1 MRIAEKSF
9 TRHFFI
15 IAKTERSNMQL
26 YNTEGRKKEE
36 FAPSEQ
42 GHVRMYVCGIT
53 AYDYCHIGHA
63 RSAVVFDVLV
73 RYLRHA
79 GYKVTFVRNF
89 TDVDDKIIKRAAET
103 GVTCTELSEKFIDAF
118 YEDMDK
124 LNVLRADVEPKAT
137 EHIGEMIALA
147 EDLIQK
153 GFAYPTESGDVY
165 FRVRSFDGYG
175 QLSGRDVDEM
185 RSGARIAPG
194 EEKEDPLD
202 FALWKASK
210 PGEPKWASPWGDGRP
225 GWHIECSAMS
235 EKYLGL
241 PMDIHG
247 GGQDLTF
254 PHHENER
261 AQTRAATGDSLA
273 RFWVHNGFVMVN
285 AEKMSKSLGNFE
297 TIRAILKNYLP
308 ETVRYFLIT
317 KHYRSPIDFTLD
329 NMDEAEKNLKRI
341 YGARRQMNEALERG
355 KWSKSP
361 LPDDLAREMAEYER
375 AFEESMAD
383 DLNTAAALGH
393 VFGAVRLA
401 GRALEDKGVRKSEG
415 GRDLFQR
422 ILADL
427 DQWAKVLGVFDREPE
442 EFLAELKQK
451 RVERKGIDPAKVEQL
466 MNKRQEARRNKDF
479 AAADAIRDEL
489 DAMGVEV
496 RDTPQGAVWDVN

>member
-1 MRIAEKSF
+1 
-9 TRHFFI
+9 
-15 IAKTERSNMQL
+15 
-26 YNTEGRKKEE
+26 
-36 FAPSEQ
+36 
-42 GHVRMYVCGIT
+42 
-53 AYDYCHIGHA
+53 
-63 RSAVVFDVLV
+63 
-73 RYLRHA
+73 
-79 GYKVTFVRNF
+79 
-89 TDVDDKIIKRAAET
+89 
-103 GVTCTELSEKFIDAF
+103 
-118 YEDMDK
+118 
-124 LNVLRADVEPKAT
+124 
-137 EHIGEMIALA
+137 
-147 EDLIQK
+147 
-153 GFAYPTESGDVY
+153 
-165 FRVRSFDGYG
+165 
-175 QLSGRDVDEM
+175 VDEL

-210 PGEPKWASPWGDGRP
+210 PGEPKWESPWGEGRP

-261 AQTRAATGDSLA
+261 AQTRAATGAPLA

-341 YGARRQMNEALERG
+341 YGARQQLKEALERG

-361 LPDDLAREMAEYER
+361 LPDEMAKELSEYER

-383 DLNTAAALGH
+383 DMNTAAALGH
-393 VFGAVRLA
+393 IFGAIRLA

-415 GRDLFQR
+415 GRDLFMR

-427 DQWAKVLGVFDREPE
+427 DQWAKVLGVFDRDPG
-442 EFLAELKQK
+442 EFLAALKKK
-451 RVERKGIDPAKVEQL
+451 RVERKGVDPDKVEQL
-466 MNKRQEARRNKDF
+466 MNKRREARKNKDF
-479 AAADAIRDEL
+479 ATADAIRDEL

-496 RDTPQGAVWDVN
+496 QDTPQGAVWDVS